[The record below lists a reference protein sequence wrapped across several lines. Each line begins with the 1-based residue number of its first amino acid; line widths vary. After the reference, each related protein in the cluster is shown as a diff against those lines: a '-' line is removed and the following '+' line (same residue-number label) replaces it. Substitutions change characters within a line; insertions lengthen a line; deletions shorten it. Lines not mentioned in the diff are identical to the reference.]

1 MILKYMKVSLFERL
15 QEKIYFFTIF
25 QIFWAVPVYIA
36 YFNISIYFRCHFML
50 T

>member
-1 MILKYMKVSLFERL
+1 MFTLHVMILKYMKVSLFERL
-15 QEKIYFFTIF
+15 QELFF
-25 QIFWAVPVYIA
+25 WDVPVYIA